1 MITRKIKMITIK
13 MVSMK
18 NMLLNIS
25 AKINNLR
32 ILPLIIKVHLN
43 LGKESRFTDMILKIG
58 AREICDRVAQLISWW
73 FTMKKSTF
81 SIGKVVKK
89 NR

>member
-1 MITRKIKMITIK
+1 MITIK

-58 AREICDRVAQLISWW
+58 AREIYDRVAQLISWW